1 MARTESDAADRLRIT
16 ANEPYAFG
24 YGTNNTPNI
33 ANTGIVAANSVAELD
48 ITGAFTVNDPLRV
61 YGASRIKALDMTG
74 AANHLKNALDLGKC
88 TALRELNLQ
97 AAQGAGS
104 TGWWLSI
111 GSCRQLRKLNLRY
124 QSQAKTGSNT
134 STALDLS
141 NQTKL
146 EDLDA
151 RGTKVQS
158 ITFAKGAPV
167 SYARMP
173 ATITTLRLEYLP
185 KLTNAGLTLESYGNV
200 RTLIFDSCPN
210 LNWESLLSRCANA
223 DRLRITGIDRE
234 DDGTWLNKFMAIGG
248 VDADGNS
255 TDTCAL
261 VGTVRLTRYIDEE
274 QVSAHVRTL
283 SPS

>member
-1 MARTESDAADRLRIT
+1 MAFIYALQGSNRSHRTFLVINRCALLDARYGTSNFSSDNIDLYMARTESDAADRLRIT

-74 AANHLKNALDLGKC
+74 AANHLKTPWISAMQRSPANSTFRRHKG
-88 TALRELNLQ
+88 
-97 AAQGAGS
+97 GS

-200 RTLIFDSCPN
+200 RTLIFDSCP
-210 LNWESLLSRCANA
+210 
-223 DRLRITGIDRE
+223 
-234 DDGTWLNKFMAIGG
+234 
-248 VDADGNS
+248 
-255 TDTCAL
+255 
-261 VGTVRLTRYIDEE
+261 
-274 QVSAHVRTL
+274 
-283 SPS
+283 